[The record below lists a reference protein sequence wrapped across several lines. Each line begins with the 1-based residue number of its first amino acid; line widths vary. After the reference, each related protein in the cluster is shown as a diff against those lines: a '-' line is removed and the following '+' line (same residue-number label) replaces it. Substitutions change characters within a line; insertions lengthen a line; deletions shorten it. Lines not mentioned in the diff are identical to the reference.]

1 MLDRTSIGETKTMGL
16 LKPGKEWKYV
26 MKETRKRDVSLV
38 KKAIIDK
45 YGFEPSE
52 VYCSD
57 LISFVEVMTGPVEEE
72 QNV

>member
-1 MLDRTSIGETKTMGL
+1 MVVLGQ
-16 LKPGKEWKYV
+16 PGKEWEHLMQQAK
-26 MKETRKRDVSLV
+26 TREVALV

-57 LISFVEVMTGPVEEE
+57 LVAFVEVMTGSLEEVTDE
-72 QNV
+72 P